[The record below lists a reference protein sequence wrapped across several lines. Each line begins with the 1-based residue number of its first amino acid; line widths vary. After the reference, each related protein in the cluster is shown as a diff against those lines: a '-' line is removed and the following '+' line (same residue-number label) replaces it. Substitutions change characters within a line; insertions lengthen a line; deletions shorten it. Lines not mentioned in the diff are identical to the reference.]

1 MERVG
6 ADVPELAWM
15 RGIGEI
21 IWLKRTLQSQPM
33 GLAGGCKLLDF
44 CSEVVPDGWG
54 ARLERVLVR
63 RNPNGVTS
71 YLVYEVV
78 WYFCFWFF
86 YSSYRRI

>member
-6 ADVPELAWM
+6 ADVPELAWV

-21 IWLKRTLQSQPM
+21 IWLERTSQSQPR
-33 GLAGGCKLLDF
+33 GLAGGCKLLVF

-63 RNPNGVTS
+63 EIVAIISIWFRN
-71 YLVYEVV
+71 
-78 WYFCFWFF
+78 
-86 YSSYRRI
+86 SSADLDQYKY